1 MNLHLNEW
9 RHSLQA
15 KSTLAIIITAAVLIG
30 VTSAVQYIFASKGIR
45 EEVEHRAKAELQ
57 VKNLEIQKVMTA
69 VEVALENMSWTV
81 EKTLGMPD
89 SICVVTRRLVEQNTA
104 IMGCGVAFV
113 ENYYPQKG
121 RWFEPYVV
129 RREGGKMETSQIGS
143 ASHDYLHAEWFID
156 GMAATNGRWSEPYYD
171 EAGAKTMLCTYT
183 IPIHDAKGRTV
194 AVMGAD
200 VSLDWLGGVIN
211 ARPIYPSS
219 YNLVIS
225 RTGQMMACP
234 EESLVMRR
242 SIQEVTSKMKDTTA
256 KRINREMMEGKSGQT
271 VVTNEK
277 GEKNYVFFA
286 PVDGETGW
294 SMAVVCP
301 DKEIFKSLRRVG
313 LGLFVLMLAG
323 LALIGLIISRAVR
336 GFKNLQAVRMQ
347 NAAMEN
353 ELKIASGIQM
363 SMLPKIF
370 PPYPDRDDIDIY
382 GTLTAAR
389 AVGGDLYDF
398 YIRDNNLFFCIG
410 DVAGKGVPA
419 ALVMAMT
426 RALLRTVSAHE
437 PEPDKIVETLNEAM
451 TEGNESNMFVTL
463 FLGVLDLKTGR
474 LRYCNAG
481 HEAPLLVGR
490 QVGVLPC
497 DPNLIVGVVPGRK
510 YTCQETMIDHQTTI
524 FMFTDGLTEA
534 ENSEHEL
541 FGRERVLAVAN
552 AQYDQRQHQ
561 PELLIGKMADAVRDF
576 VGGAEQSDDLTMLAV
591 QFN

>member
-1 MNLHLNEW
+1 MNEW

-104 IMGCGVAFV
+104 IMGCGVAFG

-156 GMAATNGRWSEPYYD
+156 GMAATKGRWSEPYYD

-382 GTLTAAR
+382 GTLAAAR

-552 AQYDQRQHQ
+552 TQYDQRQHQ